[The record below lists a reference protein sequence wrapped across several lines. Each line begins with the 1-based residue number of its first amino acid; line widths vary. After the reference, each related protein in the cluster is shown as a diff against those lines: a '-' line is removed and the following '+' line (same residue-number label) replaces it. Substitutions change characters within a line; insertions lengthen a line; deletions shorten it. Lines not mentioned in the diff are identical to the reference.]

1 MYPIVTYVAPRTVR
15 TTSAKE
21 SRIAKSRKQ
30 ERTMTIETKINPK
43 EGENPSITFTSCSRS
58 KEEEAD
64 EERSRTRSKT
74 KTRENDKLKFEEEE
88 HRASEKEVKTMMH
101 APKKNSVC
109 AENNMRAMDKETPR
123 ETP

>member
-1 MYPIVTYVAPRTVR
+1 MYPIVTYVAPRTTR
-15 TTSAKE
+15 TASAKE

-30 ERTMTIETKINPK
+30 ERTMTREKNVNDIGGKNSGIV
-43 EGENPSITFTSCSRS
+43 FRLCSRS

-64 EERSRTRSKT
+64 EERSGTRSNTKT
-74 KTRENDKLKFEEEE
+74 KANAELKFKEKE
-88 HRASEKEVKTMMH
+88 HRASEKEVKTKMH

>member
-1 MYPIVTYVAPRTVR
+1 MYPIVTYVAPRTAR
-15 TTSAKE
+15 MTSAKE

-30 ERTMTIETKINPK
+30 ERTMTREKNINDIGGK
-43 EGENPSITFTSCSRS
+43 NFRIIFRLCSRS
-58 KEEEAD
+58 KEKEVD

-74 KTRENDKLKFEEEE
+74 KTRENDELKFNEKE
-88 HRASEKEVKTMMH
+88 HRASEKDIKTKMH

-109 AENNMRAMDKETPR
+109 AENNMQAMDKETPR